1 MSWRHRSVFAL
12 AALLL
17 LAPLA
22 SHAQL
27 GGPQA
32 DVTVTNLLSVDK
44 LAVNTPFRMAVI
56 IDVGKPW
63 HINANPA
70 NVEGL
75 IPTTLTLQPPS
86 GVVIDRIVY
95 PKGVTTKVTWSDE
108 PVALYTGHAVIFG
121 DGHVKADATP
131 GLVKIEGSLRYQ
143 ACNDSICIAPIS
155 VPIVLETEIVPESQ
169 KLQPIHPDIF
179 GSASESAPPVASVPL
194 KPLVTAGTTG
204 ADSSIATL
212 VRQRGWFV
220 TILIV
225 FLGGLALNLTPCVY
239 PMIAITVSYFG
250 GQGGER
256 STGRAFAS
264 SLVYCLGIVLTYS
277 TLGLI
282 AALTGSLFGSALQSP
297 VLLVGIGLLL
307 VALALSMF
315 GLYELQPPQAL
326 MQKATGLSSKAGHI
340 GVFFLGAVIGIIAA
354 PCLAPFV
361 VALLAF
367 VGQSGNPWLGWWLFF
382 ALALGLGLPYV
393 VLGTF
398 SGLLSRLP
406 KSGTWMVKVK
416 MVFGVALI
424 GVAVW
429 ITSPLWLDTVMPQG
443 GGIAFEPYSAGKVQQ
458 AAAAHRP
465 VMIDFSAEWCGPC
478 RKMERTTFRDNR
490 VVDEAKDFVML
501 KADLTKEG
509 TPDVEKLRKDFG
521 IWGVPTLVFIGPDGR
536 EHTGLRRVEYV
547 TADEL
552 LDLLQQAKGI
562 APTNSPTARAPD
574 IPPQLLNPF

>member
-1 MSWRHRSVFAL
+1 MSRFRRSIFAL
-12 AALLL
+12 ATLFL
-17 LAPLA
+17 LAPVA
-22 SHAQL
+22 SRAQL
-27 GGPQA
+27 GAPQA
-32 DVTVTNLLSVDK
+32 EVTITNLLSVDK
-44 LAVNTPFRMAVI
+44 LAVNMPFRLAVV
-56 IDVGKPW
+56 IDVGEHW

-75 IPTTLTLQPPS
+75 IPTTLTLPSPPAI
-86 GVVIDRIVY
+86 VIDRIVY
-95 PKGVTTKVTWSDE
+95 PKGASTKVTWADE
-108 PVALYTGHAVIFG
+108 AVALYTGHAIIFAE
-121 DGHVKADATP
+121 GHVNADATP
-131 GLVKIEGSLRYQ
+131 GPLKIEGSLRYQ
-143 ACNDSICIAPIS
+143 ACNDSICLAPKN
-155 VPIVLETEIVPESQ
+155 VPIVFETEVVPESQ
-169 KLQPIHPDIF
+169 KPQPVHPDVF
-179 GSASESAPPVASVPL
+179 GAANESAPPAASAPL
-194 KPLVTAGTTG
+194 APLVTAGKTG
-204 ADSSIATL
+204 ADGPIATL
-212 VRQRGWFV
+212 VRERGWAV
-220 TILIV
+220 TILVV

-256 STGRAFAS
+256 SPRHAFVS
-264 SLVYCLGIVLTYS
+264 SLIYCLGIVLTYS

-326 MQKATGLSSKAGHI
+326 MQKATGLSSKAGYI
-340 GVFFLGAVIGIIAA
+340 GVFFLGAVIGVIAA

-367 VGQSGNPWLGWWLFF
+367 VGESENPWLGWWLFF

-398 SGLLSRLP
+398 SGLLTRLP

-416 MVFGVALI
+416 VVFGVALI

-429 ITSPLWLDTVMPQG
+429 ITSPLWLDAVMSKE
-443 GGIAFEPYSAGKVQQ
+443 GGIAFEPYSAAKVQQ
-458 AAAAHRP
+458 AATDHRP

-478 RKMERTTFRDNR
+478 RKMERTTFHDKR
-490 VVDEAKDFVML
+490 VLEESKNFTAL
-501 KADLTKEG
+501 RADLTKEG
-509 TPDVEKLRKDFG
+509 TPEVEKLRKDFG
-521 IWGVPTLVFIGPDGR
+521 IWGVPTLVFISPDGR
-536 EHTGLRRVEYV
+536 EHTALRRVEYV
-547 TADEL
+547 TPDEL
-552 LDLLQQAKGI
+552 LDLLQKAKGV

-574 IPPQLLNPF
+574 VPPQLLNPF